1 MQQHRILLVDD
12 NEAIH
17 EDIETILKGFQKD
30 REIEDIEDRLF
41 GSSSEENKEEDVEVS
56 YAIDHAY
63 QGQEAVEMVEEAK
76 KEGDPYSLTFMDVR
90 MPPGMDGIQAIKN
103 IWDIN
108 PYTEVVI
115 CTAYSDYSWDEIVQ
129 TLGNTD
135 KFLFMRKPFDSTALK
150 QTAMSLTAKSQLQQ
164 ETLRHTQRL
173 EKKVQERTEEL
184 NKLVKDYKK
193 MKDKAE
199 EASAAKSIFLA
210 NMSHEIR
217 TPMNGV
223 IGMNDLLLDT
233 DLTEEQRELSQMVK
247 RSAKSLL
254 RVINDILD
262 FSKIEAGKMEIESIP
277 FDVKELVK
285 ETVHLVSFSVDDKK
299 ELTVEHVIND
309 KVPEELVGDPTRIK
323 QILVNYGS
331 NAVKF
336 TDEGE
341 IVFKVACLEAKDNEY
356 LIEFSVQDTGEGI
369 PEERQRKLFDS
380 FTQGDSSTTR
390 KYGGTG
396 LGLAICHQLAELMN
410 GEVGVNST
418 VGEGATFWC
427 RIPLREHQGKEK
439 DSADEQKTVQDT
451 AIRPESSQLRILV
464 AEDNKVNQIVTQKI
478 LEKEGYEVD
487 IVETGTEAVKAAEEK
502 DYDCVLMDIQMPE
515 MDGYES
521 ASLIRETE
529 KVSNEFIPII
539 ALSAAVT
546 EEDLQRSQEVGMN
559 AYVGKPVERED
570 LLEAIREVVSGNVDV
585 SDNT

>member
-30 REIEDIEDRLF
+30 REFEDIEDRLF
-41 GSSSEENKEEDVEVS
+41 GSSSEENEDVEVS

-63 QGQEAVEMVEEAK
+63 QGQEAIEMVEEAK

-103 IWDIN
+103 IWDIY

-173 EKKVQERTEEL
+173 EQKVAERTAEL

-233 DLTEEQRELSQMVK
+233 DLTEEQRELSKMVK
-247 RSAKSLL
+247 RSAQSLL

-262 FSKIEAGKMEIESIP
+262 FSKIEAGKMEIEAIP
-277 FDVKELVK
+277 FNVKKLLK
-285 ETVHLVSFSVDDKK
+285 EIAQLVSFSVDDKK
-299 ELTVEHVIND
+299 ELRIEHVID
-309 KVPEELVGDPTRIK
+309 DRVPEELIGDPTRIK

-336 TDEGE
+336 TEEGE
-341 IVFKVACLEAKDNEY
+341 IIFKVECLEAEDDKY

-369 PEERQRKLFDS
+369 PENRQEKLFES

-390 KYGGTG
+390 KFGGTG
-396 LGLAICHQLAELMN
+396 LGLAICRQLAELMD
-410 GEVGVNST
+410 GEVGVSST
-418 VGEGATFWC
+418 LGEGATFWC
-427 RIPLREHQGKEK
+427 RIPLLEFKDEAQGKG
-439 DSADEQKTVQDT
+439 DEQKTVQDT
-451 AIRPESSQLRILV
+451 ATQPKSSQFRILV
-464 AEDNKVNQIVTQKI
+464 AEDNKVNQIVAQKI
-478 LEKEGYEVD
+478 LEREGYEVD
-487 IVETGTEAVKAAEEK
+487 IVETGIEAVKAVEEN

-515 MDGYES
+515 MDGYEA

-529 KVSNEFIPII
+529 KVSNEYIPII

-546 EEDLQRSQEVGMN
+546 EEDRQMSQEVEMN

-570 LLEAIREVVSGNVDV
+570 LLDAIREVVGANVDV
-585 SDNT
+585 SENT